1 MTTRSTDAVF
11 AAVLFVTFVAAGSAE
26 AGTMWS
32 WGGRISSPQTVS
44 VSGTLVI
51 GRVDA
56 PPLPPAAD
64 GTPQVRKQVFIPHG
78 LFLQAEP
85 GVGGGKV
92 GLGFL
97 KGLPP
102 VAAGGAQVF
111 FLRTW
116 GAPLW
121 NETGRSYAGLELD
134 ATLFVKLSLGVMRRV
149 DSGRR
154 ETKVTG
160 GIGFGF

>member
-1 MTTRSTDAVF
+1 MTSRATGAFLPAVLLF
-11 AAVLFVTFVAAGSAE
+11 AAPTAH

-44 VSGTLVI
+44 VSGTLVL
-51 GRVDA
+51 GPVDA
-56 PPLPPAAD
+56 PPLPPATD
-64 GTPQVRKQVFIPHG
+64 GTPQVRKRMFVPHG
-78 LFLQAEP
+78 LFVQVEP
-85 GVGGGKV
+85 GLGGGKLGV
-92 GLGFL
+92 GFV

-102 VAAGGAQVF
+102 VAAGGVQAF

-116 GAPLW
+116 GEPLW
-121 NETGRSYAGLELD
+121 NEKARSYAGIELD
-134 ATLFVKLSLGVMRRV
+134 ATLFMKLSLGVMRRV
-149 DSGRR
+149 DAGRH